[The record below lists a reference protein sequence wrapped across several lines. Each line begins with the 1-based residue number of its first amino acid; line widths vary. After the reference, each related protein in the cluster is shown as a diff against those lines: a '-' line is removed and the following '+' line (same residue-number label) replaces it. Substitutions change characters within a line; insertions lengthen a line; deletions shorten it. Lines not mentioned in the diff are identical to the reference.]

1 MLCFITEPLEED
13 IVVTGPLVATLY
25 VSTDGLDTDF
35 TVKLL
40 DIYPP
45 GPHYPNGCALNLTDS
60 IRRLRFRNSFEQEE
74 LAEPGQVYELE
85 IEMYPTGNRFV
96 KGHQIRV
103 DISSSNY
110 PRFEVN
116 PNTGGVLGVDRR
128 KRVAQN
134 TLYHDKSRPSHLT
147 MWVVEK

>member
-13 IVVTGPLVATLY
+13 LVVTGPLVAKLY

-134 TLYHDKSRPSHLT
+134 TLHHDKSRPSHLT
-147 MWVVEK
+147 MWVAEK

>member
-13 IVVTGPLVATLY
+13 LVVTGPLVATLY

>member
-13 IVVTGPLVATLY
+13 LVVTGPLVAKLY